1 MKRLL
6 SILLVT
12 VAAIAVGCSGSSN
25 SLTGQGGQGGTGAAV
40 SSITV
45 LTSSPTL
52 PSDGSSPATINALV
66 RDANNNLVEGAFVA
80 FSANSGGLAVTQATT
95 DVNGVATAVLNPA
108 GDPSSRTISVSATS
122 NNITDSVT
130 VDVVG
135 TTLGLTGPASM
146 VLNDTQLFT
155 ANLTDAG
162 GNGIPNQVVT
172 IMSALGNTIS
182 AMSLTTDATGQAQF
196 SVTAVIGGA
205 ETITVTALNLIT
217 TLAVAI
223 SADSFAFQSPPSPV
237 PNTDVPLTMTPTLQ
251 IQWLQGGAP
260 IADGTTVNF
269 STTRGTLSAA
279 SDLTA
284 GGLASVTIMSAN
296 AGPAVITASSPG
308 GPTTTLTFEF
318 IATVANTITVQASPT
333 TIAPNEQST
342 ITAVVRDPA
351 NNLVK
356 NVTVDFQ
363 LTDVTGGSLSVGSAV
378 RDSQGTATTA
388 YNSSNTTSAQ
398 DGVVV
403 AATVQGTAITDSAA
417 LTVAQRELFISM
429 GTGNEIFEPN
439 SAQYRVEFIVQ
450 VTDAAG
456 NGVSGVSVQLSLLS
470 IFYHKGEWV
479 VGPLT
484 WVQQIVDTCPDEDV
498 DNDGVLDPGED
509 NNNSGALEAGNVA
522 TVTPGVSLTDSNG
535 FTLVDVFYPQDH
547 ARWVTVELEARTS
560 VQGTEF
566 SETSTFLLPIAA
578 TDTDDINEA
587 PPGVFS
593 PYGIIAD
600 ACATLN

>member
-1 MKRLL
+1 MKRFL
-6 SILLVT
+6 SILLAM
-12 VAAIAVGCSGSSN
+12 VAAIAVGCSGSTN
-25 SLTGQGGQGGTGAAV
+25 SLTGQGGQQGGIGAAI

-52 PSDGSSPATINALV
+52 PSDGSSPVDITALV
-66 RDANNNLVEGAFVA
+66 RDSNNNLVEGAFVA
-80 FSANSGGLAVTQATT
+80 FSANSGGLAVTAATT
-95 DVNGVATAVLNPA
+95 DVNGVATAVLNNA
-108 GDPSSRTISVSATS
+108 GDPSSRTITVSATS
-122 NNITDSVT
+122 NNIADMVT

-135 TTLGLTGPASM
+135 TMLGLNGPASM
-146 VLNDTQLFT
+146 VLNDTQAFT
-155 ANLTDAG
+155 ATLTDAG
-162 GNGIPNQVVT
+162 GNGIANQVVA
-172 IMSALGNTIS
+172 ISSALGNTVS
-182 AMSLTTDATGQAQF
+182 AMSLTTDAAGQAQA
-196 SVTAVIGGA
+196 SLTAVTGGSD
-205 ETITVTALNLIT
+205 TITASALNLT
-217 TLAVAI
+217 TSLTVAI
-223 SADSFAFQSPPSPV
+223 SADSFGFQSPPSPV
-237 PNTDVPLTMTPTLQ
+237 PNSDVPLTMTPTVQ
-251 IQWLQGGAP
+251 IQWLQGGVP
-260 IADGTTVNF
+260 VADGTTVNF
-269 STTRGTLSAA
+269 STTRGTPSAS
-279 SDLTA
+279 SDLTV

-296 AGPAVITASSPG
+296 AGPAVVTASSPG

-318 IATVANTITVQASPT
+318 IATVPNSITVQASPT

-378 RDSQGTATTA
+378 TGSQGTATSA

-403 AATVQGTAITDSAA
+403 SATVQGTAITDSAA

-439 SAQYRVEFIVQ
+439 SAQYRVEFVVQ

-456 NGVSGVSVQLSLLS
+456 NGVPGVSVQMSLLS
-470 IFYHKGEWV
+470 IVYHKGQWTP
-479 VGPLT
+479 GPMA
-484 WVQQIVDTCPDEDV
+484 WIQQIVATCLDEDV

-509 NNNSGALEAGNVA
+509 FNSSGALEAGNVA
-522 TVTPGVSLTDSNG
+522 TVTPGVSLTDANG

-566 SETSTFLLPIAA
+566 SETSLFLLPIAA
-578 TDTDDINEA
+578 SDTDDVNEA

-593 PYGIIAD
+593 PYGVLAS
-600 ACATLN
+600 CLNLL